1 MLVDACGGCGAPHAG
16 FARVPVAGV
25 IMTGHGYSPL
35 KTLLAPLV
43 AAFDAF
49 LGVVSGD
56 VGRCPLIAARCRLP
70 ASWWRAKHDYLIAG
84 GALDGGTAQ
93 LLKCALEEVA
103 MSILPQALCAVLGQ
117 RTCATLASMA
127 TNLGLIA
134 SSLPLP

>member
-1 MLVDACGGCGAPHAG
+1 MPNGVCMVRAGLLEKPLEVVRRWPRSMLVDACGGCGAPHAG

-35 KTLLAPLV
+35 KTLLAPLI
-43 AAFDAF
+43 AAF

-84 GALDGGTAQ
+84 GALDGGTA
-93 LLKCALEEVA
+93 
-103 MSILPQALCAVLGQ
+103 
-117 RTCATLASMA
+117 
-127 TNLGLIA
+127 
-134 SSLPLP
+134 